1 MFVQTLGRL
10 KPHVSERELA
20 AELATIASHF
30 GVFGK
35 QPRRNWQ
42 PRVLPLKDVLV
53 GNVRKLLVVF
63 AFAVGFVLLI
73 ACSNVANL
81 LLARATRR
89 EVEIAV
95 RSALGAGR
103 GRLIRQLLVE
113 SMLMSLVGALGGI
126 AFSWWGVSALLTLA
140 PEGKI
145 PREQLIHLDTRVLVF
160 TIIVSIFAS
169 LLFGLA
175 PALQATRGELRE
187 TLSHAGTSIAGQRQ
201 WLRSVLVVGEVA
213 MALVLLAGTGL
224 FLRTFLRLR
233 SIDPGFH
240 ADNDV
245 VMTINLPPRIY
256 RTGQQMLAFHEQVL
270 SRLASLP
277 GVEIAAAVNSRPMGG
292 IFVAGDFKLEDG
304 RKLPEGYMADKLCVS
319 QGYFRAMDIPI
330 KRGRDFNT
338 TDVGGT
344 PSVVI
349 VSDSVARRF
358 WPNQDPIGKRITGIE
373 HPKESD
379 WRTIVGVV
387 GDVHQKGL
395 RKPADPAIY
404 EAITQSEQEAWLI
417 HMNFVVRAAQ
427 NPESLMAAMR
437 AVVNE
442 TD

>member
-1 MFVQTLGRL
+1 
-10 KPHVSERELA
+10 
-20 AELATIASHF
+20 
-30 GVFGK
+30 
-35 QPRRNWQ
+35 
-42 PRVLPLKDVLV
+42 
-53 GNVRKLLVVF
+53 
-63 AFAVGFVLLI
+63 
-73 ACSNVANL
+73 
-81 LLARATRR
+81 
-89 EVEIAV
+89 
-95 RSALGAGR
+95 
-103 GRLIRQLLVE
+103 
-113 SMLMSLVGALGGI
+113 
-126 AFSWWGVSALLTLA
+126 
-140 PEGKI
+140 
-145 PREQLIHLDTRVLVF
+145 
-160 TIIVSIFAS
+160 
-169 LLFGLA
+169 
-175 PALQATRGELRE
+175 
-187 TLSHAGTSIAGQRQ
+187 
-201 WLRSVLVVGEVA
+201 
-213 MALVLLAGTGL
+213 
-224 FLRTFLRLR
+224 
-233 SIDPGFH
+233 
-240 ADNDV
+240 
-245 VMTINLPPRIY
+245 
-256 RTGQQMLAFHEQVL
+256 
-270 SRLASLP
+270 
-277 GVEIAAAVNSRPMGG
+277 MGG

-442 TD
+442 TDKNQPVESLATMQSLISDSLADQVFETRVLSAFALLALVLAAVGIYGVFGYTVAQRTREIGIRMALGAQRIDIVSMVLRQVLLLVVMGVVLGIASGLVLLRSMESFLFEIKSTDPLTFTTVAATLVCVALVAAAIPAQRAARVDPMRALRYE